1 MKIGSGDLAVNQYRS
16 VGLNSNGNLK
26 VFCLLYFLFILL
38 PITQFSYGQGSL
50 SQTVDDNKVDNQT
63 LFSTPDQ
70 TIENI
75 PKTLLLSDNSGDTS
89 RLPIVYAIENYRV
102 ATEVSDSISSQ
113 FQGEIYGWI
122 PGLTFGFDRPSEVG
136 LINIKNLLIGQIKNY
151 ESQKD
156 ILDEATYWQDIPIN
170 EEVFLPLDHTGLN
183 YMVADVQFVNNTSG
197 IYSTVLKVEPDQ
209 DSKFLA
215 EYWMEEDMD
224 EGADY
229 NIVDDSDI
237 EDAELSPAAQGTYS
251 AIICQHIVGYGFQTC
266 SDNITGGGEPD
277 TKIIYPENAGEN
289 NQDEEDEEDEDED
302 DEDD

>member
-1 MKIGSGDLAVNQYRS
+1 M
-16 VGLNSNGNLK
+16 
-26 VFCLLYFLFILL
+26 
-38 PITQFSYGQGSL
+38 
-50 SQTVDDNKVDNQT
+50 
-63 LFSTPDQ
+63 
-70 TIENI
+70 
-75 PKTLLLSDNSGDTS
+75 
-89 RLPIVYAIENYRV
+89 
-102 ATEVSDSISSQ
+102 
-113 FQGEIYGWI
+113 
-122 PGLTFGFDRPSEVG
+122 
-136 LINIKNLLIGQIKNY
+136 NIKNLLIGQIKNY
-151 ESQKD
+151 ESQQD
-156 ILDEATYWQDIPIN
+156 ILKEATYWQDIPLN

-183 YMVADVQFVNNTSG
+183 YVVADVQFVNGTSG
-197 IYSTVLKVEPDQ
+197 IYSTVVKVEPDQ